1 MTIKTRVIIVGGG
14 PAGLVLAIELGRR
27 NVPCVVIDQGTGSPS
42 FPKANSTTSRT
53 MEHYRRIGI
62 VDRIRQIGLPDNY
75 PPDISYHTRYA
86 EHELARLHWPSREE
100 ALAKRLDESDKWP
113 TPEPMHRG
121 QQMFIEPI
129 LMDYAS
135 TFPSIE
141 LHYNTV
147 ATAVEADDNGATVRA
162 THTPSGQ
169 EVVFE
174 GAYVVGCDGPRSLV
188 RSAMGVKYE
197 GWAGEKRDF
206 LGGRMMA
213 TFLNAPTFYT
223 EGPRAPSW
231 QYWCMNPERR
241 GIMMAIDGKGLFA
254 FHTQLAEGQEAS
266 PALAREW
273 FDNLVGKELDYE
285 VLGVAEW
292 TAGFTLVAQTMQSG
306 RMLLAGDAA
315 HLFTPTAGLG
325 YNTSVD
331 DVANLGWKLA
341 ATINGWGGDKLLESY
356 TLERKPIAER
366 NTRFARSLA
375 EYFRTI
381 KLPPEIETDTPEG
394 AKARAD
400 YGAEL
405 YDFAEREFAAPGI
418 ILGVFYGTSP
428 INTLED
434 GPPPRDEPNFH
445 EPSARPGAR
454 APHVWMEDGK
464 AVYDLF
470 GKEFTLLQLSDT
482 ADTSAFVAAAAAQD
496 TPLTVLSIDNARARD
511 LYQADLVLIRP
522 DQHVAWRGS
531 TLAAPEAE
539 AIVARARGAD

>member
-1 MTIKTRVIIVGGG
+1 
-14 PAGLVLAIELGRR
+14 
-27 NVPCVVIDQGTGSPS
+27 
-42 FPKANSTTSRT
+42 

-394 AKARAD
+394 AKRVPITVPSSMISPNANSPHRASSS
-400 YGAEL
+400 ACST
-405 YDFAEREFAAPGI
+405 APRRSTRWKT
-418 ILGVFYGTSP
+418 VRRRVTNPTSTNRAP
-428 INTLED
+428 A
-434 GPPPRDEPNFH
+434 P
-445 EPSARPGAR
+445 AR
-454 APHVWMEDGK
+454 APRMCGWK
-464 AVYDLF
+464 TARQS
-470 GKEFTLLQLSDT
+470 TICSARSSRCSSCPTPRTRPLS
-482 ADTSAFVAAAAAQD
+482 
-496 TPLTVLSIDNARARD
+496 
-511 LYQADLVLIRP
+511 
-522 DQHVAWRGS
+522 
-531 TLAAPEAE
+531 
-539 AIVARARGAD
+539 